1 MRLNVGDRIYAI
13 SSYGSI
19 IGVYVIERTTK
30 TQAISGDVRFRQ
42 DDTNSIRPVGKDVW
56 DNTHYQKETEELNQH
71 LHLQNL
77 RHKGKT
83 LFNVNKLNAE
93 QLEQII
99 AIITK
104 ND

>member
-1 MRLNVGDRIYAI
+1 MVLYM
-13 SSYGSI
+13 
-19 IGVYVIERTTK
+19 
-30 TQAISGDVRFRQ
+30 
-42 DDTNSIRPVGKDVW
+42 P
-56 DNTHYQKETEELNQH
+56 QKK
-71 LHLQNL
+71 
-77 RHKGKT
+77 RHKAKT